1 MLKLRK
7 NKKGFTLVELIVVIA
22 IMAVLA
28 GTVAGVTVS
37 QLNKQTNNTA
47 KSEAKS
53 LASDLHNFMIDYTL
67 PTGTINGSVESATA
81 KIPGSDTVDF
91 SMNGDTW
98 DRTDGINTVGEL
110 TYAVYAFVSENNQ
123 GANIKVFSL
132 GKDATT
138 APGKNGD
145 IDKDATTQSKYSVDD
160 KFVSLKAGS
169 HKFYAVV
176 YRDSGDS
183 NKLKVRFCCLQK
195 GNGNNQFP
203 FADYTYGDVLAD

>member
-47 KSEAKS
+47 KSEAQT
-53 LASDLHNFMIDYTL
+53 LASDLYNFMIDYTL
-67 PTGTINGSVESATA
+67 PAGTAGTDGTTPPVTPGTTNTA
-81 KIPGSDTVDF
+81 FT
-91 SMNGDTW
+91 MLGDDRW
-98 DRTDGINTVGEL
+98 DSKDGINTVSEL
-110 TYAVYAFVSENNQ
+110 TYAVLAFVSENNQ
-123 GANIKVFSL
+123 TGNIKVVSL
-132 GKDATT
+132 VGDDK
-138 APGKNGD
+138 APEKKGD
-145 IDKDATTQSKYSVDD
+145 IKGNAYGSVNY
-160 KFVSLKAGS
+160 KAGD

-176 YRDSGDS
+176 YKDRSDY
-183 NKLKVRFCCLQK
+183 KVRFCCEQK

>member
-67 PTGTINGSVESATA
+67 PAGTTGTSGTTPPVTPGTTNTA
-81 KIPGSDTVDF
+81 FTMIGSDIWN
-91 SMNGDTW
+91 SE
-98 DRTDGINTVGEL
+98 DGINNVSEFAYAVLAFVDENKQGGNIEVIRVGEDEVDAAP
-110 TYAVYAFVSENNQ
+110 TDNNS
-123 GANIKVFSL
+123 IKGNDNDF
-132 GKDATT
+132 
-138 APGKNGD
+138 
-145 IDKDATTQSKYSVDD
+145 
-160 KFVSLKAGS
+160 KAGD
-169 HKFYAVV
+169 HKFYAFVFEE
-176 YRDSGDS
+176 SG
-183 NKLKVRFCCLQK
+183 KFKVRFCCQQK
-195 GNGNNQFP
+195 GRGNNFP
-203 FADYTYGDVLAD
+203 FADYTYSDVLADN

>member
-67 PTGTINGSVESATA
+67 PAGTGDNEATLPNKPGTDTAFTMPEGETWNSTNG
-81 KIPGSDTVDF
+81 ID
-91 SMNGDTW
+91 
-98 DRTDGINTVGEL
+98 TVGEL
-110 TYAVYAFVSENNQ
+110 TYAVLAFVDENKQ
-123 GANIKVFSL
+123 GDNITVVSL
-132 GKDATT
+132 GATATT
-138 APGKNGD
+138 APKENNDIEGNNNKGKYTVGD
-145 IDKDATTQSKYSVDD
+145 S
-160 KFVSLKAGS
+160 FVSLKAGS

-176 YRDSGDS
+176 YKDSEDGG
-183 NKLKVRFCCLQK
+183 KLKVRFCCLQK
-195 GNGNNQFP
+195 GRGNNQFP
-203 FADYTYGDVLAD
+203 FADYTYSDVLADN

>member
-53 LASDLHNFMIDYTL
+53 LASDLHNFMIDYRL
-67 PTGTINGSVESATA
+67 PKVMDGQ
-81 KIPGSDTVDF
+81 TVKWEEGAAIDDIDK
-91 SMNGDTW
+91 M
-98 DRTDGINTVGEL
+98 VV
-110 TYAVYAFVSENNQ
+110 AVQAFVDENKQ
-123 GANIKVFSL
+123 GDNIKVVKLDDTKDLPDGSTKISGNDYTVN
-132 GKDATT
+132 GKIY
-138 APGKNGD
+138 KSGD
-145 IDKDATTQSKYSVDD
+145 
-160 KFVSLKAGS
+160 

-176 YRDSGDS
+176 YVKEAATETTPAVLS
-183 NKLKVRFCCLQK
+183 VRFCCEQK
-195 GNGNNQFP
+195 GSGKSQFP
-203 FADYTYGDVLAD
+203 FADYTYSDVLADN